1 MLLPRIIPCLLLK
14 GLGLVKGVQ
23 FKDHRYVGDPMNAV
37 QIFNTMKADEL
48 LFLDIL
54 ATEKGRIPDLEL
66 IQKIADQSL
75 MPFGVGGGIQNTT
88 HIRDILRAGAEKV
101 CINTYALLNPQLIS
115 EAANIFGS
123 QSLVVS
129 IDIKKHRNGNYEV
142 YTNCGTKLF
151 SKDLKAICKMM
162 EEKGAGEIMLNSID
176 RDGTMEG
183 CDIEV
188 TKEISKE
195 ITVPLITCGGAGS
208 ISDLKD
214 AIKLGNASA
223 VAAGSMFVFHG
234 PRRAV
239 LINYPTKTQLME
251 IRGE

>member
-1 MLLPRIIPCLLLK
+1 MLLPRVIPCLLLK

-23 FKDHRYVGDPMNAV
+23 FKDHRYIGDPMNAV
-37 QIFNTMKADEL
+37 QIFNTMEADEM

-54 ATEKGRIPDLEL
+54 ATAENRIPDLDL

-101 CINTYALLNPQLIS
+101 CLNTYALKNPDLIT
-115 EAANIFGS
+115 EAANIFGR

-129 IDIKKHRNGNYEV
+129 IDIKKHKKGHYEV
-142 YTNCGTKLF
+142 YTNCGSKLF
-151 SKDLKAICKMM
+151 SEDLQGVCVLMQ
-162 EEKGAGEIMLNSID
+162 EKGAGEILLNSID
-176 RDGTMEG
+176 RDGTMSG
-183 CDIEV
+183 YAL
-188 TKEISKE
+188 EIISEMSKY
-195 ITVPLITCGGAGS
+195 INVPLIICGGAGT
-208 ISDLKD
+208 IRDLKD
-214 AIKLGNASA
+214 GIHIGHASA

-239 LINYPTKTQLME
+239 LISYPDAKELAE